1 MLGEHAAILGGEA
14 LTIKAHFG
22 KYAAPYEKNCS
33 DLTTNLA
40 GCIFVVRNPRDAI
53 LSQMNFEM
61 SHSHTKKMDLPEIAR
76 TQNAKVKGI
85 YREVLKKFHGNGQIG
100 LKCLEMNP
108 FVTFENSSF
117 SRMNCA
123 R

>member
-22 KYAAPYEKNCS
+22 KYAAPHEKNCT

-53 LSQMNFEM
+53 LSEMNFEM
-61 SHSHTKKMDLPEIAR
+61 SGNSHTKKLDLPKIAR
-76 TQNAKVKGI
+76 TQNAKAKRT
-85 YREVLKKFHGNGQIG
+85 YREVLIK
-100 LKCLEMNP
+100 M
-108 FVTFENSSF
+108 S
-117 SRMNCA
+117 
-123 R
+123 

>member
-22 KYAAPYEKNCS
+22 NYAGSQFEKNCS

-53 LSQMNFEM
+53 LSEMNFEM
-61 SHSHTKKMDLPEIAR
+61 SGNSHTKKLDLPKIAR
-76 TQNAKVKGI
+76 TQNAKAKRT
-85 YREVLKKFHGNGQIG
+85 YREVLKKMSWKLSKMVKNV
-100 LKCLEMNP
+100 LK
-108 FVTFENSSF
+108 
-117 SRMNCA
+117 
-123 R
+123 